1 MTMILHITPAN
12 YFRAQP
18 DSAPYLPAAFGADG
32 FIHCTQEPEVLLH
45 IANNYY
51 KNEKGDVLVLV
62 IDPAKVKAEV
72 KLEGPN
78 PPPDPSSPVANVL
91 FPHIYGPLNRDAI
104 VEIRTAKRAAD
115 GTFLSV

>member
-1 MTMILHITPAN
+1 MTMIFHIIPAD

-18 DSAPYLPAAFGADG
+18 DSAPYLPAALGADG

-51 KNEKGDVLVLV
+51 KN
-62 IDPAKVKAEV
+62 
-72 KLEGPN
+72 
-78 PPPDPSSPVANVL
+78 VL

-104 VEIRTAKRAAD
+104 VEIRTAKRAGD
-115 GTFLSV
+115 GTFISV